1 MRLIKVSVLWIFI
14 VACFA
19 GIGSFVSESRTQPDV
34 DESMLAFTG
43 IGFSTAS
50 YVIIGIWLIKR
61 VQSQGLK
68 KIWAVSLLLLTSLF
82 AMAPPFFVIWFAAYA
97 TERFWPVDAARS
109 HLFAGEHGWQFLIT
123 FYYMFCISL
132 GAFIFFV
139 TYVLLTRPFAQNN
152 SNHRDPNSAS

>member
-1 MRLIKVSVLWIFI
+1 MRLIKVCVLWIFI

-19 GIGSFVSESRTQPDV
+19 GFGYFVSESRTQPDV

-61 VQSQGLK
+61 VQSHGLK
-68 KIWAVSLLLLTSLF
+68 KIWAVPLLFLTSLF
-82 AMAPPFFVIWFAAYA
+82 AMAPPFLVIWFAAYA
-97 TERFWPVDAARS
+97 TWPVDAARPD
-109 HLFAGEHGWQFLIT
+109 LFAGEHGWQFLIT

-139 TYVLLTRPFAQNN
+139 TYVLLTRPLAQND